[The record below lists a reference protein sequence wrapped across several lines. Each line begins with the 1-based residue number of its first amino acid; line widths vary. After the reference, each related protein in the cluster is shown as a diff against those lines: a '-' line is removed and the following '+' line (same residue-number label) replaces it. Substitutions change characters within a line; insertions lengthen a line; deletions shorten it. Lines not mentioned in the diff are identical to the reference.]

1 MNKAI
6 RVGVIGLGT
15 VGQGVLR
22 LLKNN
27 ADEIARR
34 VGRPLT
40 VTHVSVR
47 DASKSRDCDLSGIT
61 TLADAMQLA
70 RDADV
75 DVIVEAIGGISPA
88 RELIEAAVARGKSV
102 VTANKA
108 LIAEDGNRI
117 FAAARKTG
125 ASIGFEAAVAGGI
138 PVIKAVREGLA
149 GNRIERLAGIINGT
163 CNYILTQ
170 MQEKGEAFD
179 DALRDAQRLGYAEAD
194 PTFDIE
200 GMDSAHKLTILASIA
215 FGIPLDYASVAV
227 EGITRVVPQ
236 DIQIAQV
243 FGYRI
248 KLLGI
253 AKRSAAGVEL
263 RVHPTLVPDT
273 ALLAKVDGVLNSVV
287 VRGDAVGEVGFYG
300 RG

>member
-1 MNKAI
+1 
-6 RVGVIGLGT
+6 
-15 VGQGVLR
+15 
-22 LLKNN
+22 
-27 ADEIARR
+27 
-34 VGRPLT
+34 
-40 VTHVSVR
+40 
-47 DASKSRDCDLSGIT
+47 
-61 TLADAMQLA
+61 
-70 RDADV
+70 
-75 DVIVEAIGGISPA
+75 
-88 RELIEAAVARGKSV
+88 
-102 VTANKA
+102 
-108 LIAEDGNRI
+108 
-117 FAAARKTG
+117 
-125 ASIGFEAAVAGGI
+125 
-138 PVIKAVREGLA
+138 
-149 GNRIERLAGIINGT
+149 
-163 CNYILTQ
+163 

-263 RVHPTLVPDT
+263 SVHPTLVPDT
-273 ALLAKVDGVLNSVV
+273 
-287 VRGDAVGEVGFYG
+287 EIG
-300 RG
+300 RAHVWTH